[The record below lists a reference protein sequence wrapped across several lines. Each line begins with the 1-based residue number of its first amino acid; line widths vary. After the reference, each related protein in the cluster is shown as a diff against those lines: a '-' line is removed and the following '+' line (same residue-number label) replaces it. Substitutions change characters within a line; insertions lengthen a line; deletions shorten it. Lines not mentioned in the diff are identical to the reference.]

1 MGKGRPKGTPKTGG
15 RQKGTPNKV
24 TAPLKELIKQFA
36 IDKWPEFLESWENME
51 SNKDKCDTYTKV
63 LQYLLP
69 KMASVDVSGKVE
81 KPTWEEELKQMSEI
95 K

>member
-1 MGKGRPKGTPKTGG
+1 MAKGRPKGTPKTGG
-15 RQKGTPNKV
+15 RKKGTPNKV

-51 SNKDKCDTYTKV
+51 SNKDKCDAYTKV